1 MQPESEFIR
10 RGRRA
15 RYLFLKKEE
24 VTGNFKGGSR
34 TFPTG
39 SKMNLSFWIEDKEFK
54 LSLEEKSKKELLVS
68 IGKKKHHV
76 SVEFI
81 TPDDVL
87 LNIDGKIHEVIINS
101 NSLSYS
107 VYVNG
112 RFFKIEKKSISQI
125 LGREGVKQRKR
136 DIVTSMPGRIIK
148 VFVREGEKV
157 GEGQAVL
164 VLEAMKMQNE
174 IKSPQSGTVTKII
187 PKAGD
192 SVEAGSLLFSVE

>member
-1 MQPESEFIR
+1 M
-10 RGRRA
+10 
-15 RYLFLKKEE
+15 
-24 VTGNFKGGSR
+24 NF
-34 TFPTG
+34 
-39 SKMNLSFWIEDKEFK
+39 SFWINDKEFK
-54 LSLEEKSKKELLVS
+54 LGFEEKSRNEILVS
-68 IGKKKHHV
+68 VGEKKHRV
-76 SVEFI
+76 SVEFL
-81 TPDDVL
+81 TPDEVL
-87 LNIDGKIHEVIINS
+87 LNIDGKVHEVIINS
-101 NSLSYS
+101 NSFSSS

-125 LGREGVKQRKR
+125 LEREAVRPRKR

-148 VFVREGEKV
+148 VFVREGERV

-174 IKSPQSGTVTKII
+174 IKSPQSGTITKII

>member
-1 MQPESEFIR
+1 
-10 RGRRA
+10 
-15 RYLFLKKEE
+15 
-24 VTGNFKGGSR
+24 
-34 TFPTG
+34 
-39 SKMNLSFWIEDKEFK
+39 MNLSFWIGDKEFK
-54 LSLEEKSKKELLVS
+54 LAFEEKSRNDILVS
-68 IGKKKHHV
+68 LGERKHHV
-76 SVEFI
+76 SVEFL
-81 TPDDVL
+81 TPDKVL
-87 LNIDGKIHEVIINS
+87 LNIDGKVHEVVINS
-101 NSLSYS
+101 NSLSFS

-112 RFFKIEKKSISQI
+112 RFFKIEKKPVSQI
-125 LGREGVKQRKR
+125 LGREGVKAKKR

-174 IKSPQSGTVTKII
+174 IKSPQSGTITKII

>member
-1 MQPESEFIR
+1 
-10 RGRRA
+10 
-15 RYLFLKKEE
+15 
-24 VTGNFKGGSR
+24 
-34 TFPTG
+34 
-39 SKMNLSFWIEDKEFK
+39 MNLSFWIEDKEFK
-54 LSLEEKSKKELLVS
+54 LGFEEKSRNEVLVS
-68 IGKKKHHV
+68 VGKKKHRV

-81 TPDDVL
+81 TPDEVL
-87 LNIDGKIHEVIINS
+87 LNIDGKVHEVIINS
-101 NSLSYS
+101 NSFSFS

-125 LGREGVKQRKR
+125 LEREAVRPRKR

-148 VFVREGEKV
+148 VFVREGERV

-174 IKSPQSGTVTKII
+174 IKSPQSGTITKII

>member
-1 MQPESEFIR
+1 
-10 RGRRA
+10 
-15 RYLFLKKEE
+15 
-24 VTGNFKGGSR
+24 
-34 TFPTG
+34 
-39 SKMNLSFWIEDKEFK
+39 MNLTFWIDDKEFK
-54 LSLEEKSKKELLVS
+54 LGVEEKSKNEILVS
-68 IGKKKHHV
+68 IGNKKYRV
-76 SVEFI
+76 SAEFI
-81 TPDDVL
+81 TPDEIL
-87 LNIDGKIHEVIINS
+87 LNIDGKVHEVIINS

-112 RFFKIEKKSISQI
+112 RFFKVEKRSVSQI
-125 LGREGVKQRKR
+125 LGREGVRPRKR

-148 VFVREGEKV
+148 VFVREGERV

-174 IKSPQSGTVTKII
+174 IKSPQSGTITKVV